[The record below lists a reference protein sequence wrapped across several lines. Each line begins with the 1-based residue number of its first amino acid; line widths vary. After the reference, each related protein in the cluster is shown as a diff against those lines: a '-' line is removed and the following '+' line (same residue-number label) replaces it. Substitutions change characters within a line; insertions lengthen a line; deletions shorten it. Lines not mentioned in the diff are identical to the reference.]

1 MMDHLTRYLRTARV
15 WLAAQAE
22 RLHGWLH
29 PAYTTA
35 SVTTRRLQQFH
46 DLLVDVGVDDLH
58 ERVSQRVEQE
68 QLGPVALLQQK
79 DAMEP
84 DVRDED
90 IAAVSR
96 ALFED
101 DRLEELNRITLNI
114 RPHEAGD
121 VPREVAE
128 EALASFTIAY
138 AMHTRALLSMRSAIA
153 ST

>member
-1 MMDHLTRYLRTARV
+1 MHRLNLYMRRARV

-29 PAYTTA
+29 PSYTTSA
-35 SVTTRRLQQFH
+35 VTTKRLQRFH

-58 ERVSQRVEQE
+58 DRVSQRVEQE

-114 RPHEAGD
+114 AAHEAGD

-128 EALASFTIAY
+128 EALASFTLAY